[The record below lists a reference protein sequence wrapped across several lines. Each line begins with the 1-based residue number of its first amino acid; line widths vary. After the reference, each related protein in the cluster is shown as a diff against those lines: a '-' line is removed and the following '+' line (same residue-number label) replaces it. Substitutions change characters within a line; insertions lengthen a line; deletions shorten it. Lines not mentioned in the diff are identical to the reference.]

1 MLYVVVQNNNETKMN
16 YEDNPK
22 SIKYYV
28 KKYFLSNKDFYKGKN
43 VIDFPA
49 GNGITSRILRE
60 IGANPIP
67 MDLFPEYFE
76 IDGIKCEKANI
87 RNGLPIER
95 KKADALICQEGIE
108 HFSDQFGALKEFNR
122 VLKKN
127 GTLLITTPNYSN
139 LRSRLSY
146 LLSESER
153 FNSTMPPNE
162 LDSIWMSKQEITD
175 EIYFGHIF
183 LIGIQKL
190 RVLAKLSGFSIKKY
204 HFTRVKS
211 TSMLLFPLFYPFILI
226 SNWISYKKNL
236 RKNKDYDYETKK
248 MVYSEIYKL
257 SINPKILVGG
267 NLMVEFIKDRDYEDV
282 SKTLRSKHKEFGVT

>member
-1 MLYVVVQNNNETKMN
+1 MKESIP

-28 KKYFLSNKDFYKGKN
+28 KRYLQSHADLFKGKD

-49 GNGITSRILRE
+49 GNGITSKILRE

-76 IDGIKCEKANI
+76 IPGMECVRANI
-87 RNGLPIER
+87 HEGLPMVH
-95 KKADALICQEGIE
+95 KSVDGLICQEGIE

-122 VLKKN
+122 VLKLN
-127 GTLLITTPNYSN
+127 GLLLITTPNYSN
-139 LRSRLSY
+139 LHARVSY
-146 LLSESER
+146 LLNESER
-153 FNSTMPPNE
+153 FNSILPPNE
-162 LDSIWMSKQEITD
+162 LDSIWMSSQKITD

-190 RVLAKLSGFSIKKY
+190 RALARLSGFSVKQY

-211 TSMLLFPLFYPFILI
+211 TSLFLFPFFYPFILLT
-226 SNWISYKKNL
+226 SWLAYRKHMRKKS
-236 RKNKDYDYETKK
+236 DFDYETRKK
-248 MVYSEIYKL
+248 VYGEIFRF
-257 SINPKILVGG
+257 SINPRILIGG
-267 NLMVEFIKDRDYEDV
+267 NLMVEFVKEMDWEEV
-282 SKTLRSKHKEFGVT
+282 SGQLKSKQKGFGIT